1 MRSKIKLRLNL
12 DIIFFSKL
20 DCRYKAKKYLTIFEK
35 TYIMTEK
42 EKESAWLELK
52 RKKAKKKQIDDYYKD
67 IKGIR
72 QNVQYFFWV
81 SIISIISTILVLLG

>member
-1 MRSKIKLRLNL
+1 
-12 DIIFFSKL
+12 
-20 DCRYKAKKYLTIFEK
+20 
-35 TYIMTEK
+35 MTEK